1 MSSPEEIWSTRLQR
15 EILALEEEELENKS
29 DLGILPPFISCK
41 SHHLDINDGICTV
54 KFAITVEGVERAPPQ
69 PKHIDRNI
77 KRKVDS
83 ALGEKEEEAKET
95 VDEAAEKETEESNLE
110 NDGETKAEIET
121 AAEMD
126 ATERHS
132 NESPESTKFNV
143 QIEITLDASLQKR
156 NTVFSASSSYPFY
169 KPRVILTSGAEHFTS
184 MKIEN
189 GDEIQMSCD
198 WTPSLHLN
206 DAAMDIALKVRE
218 SIKRGEPCLKVVQ
231 RDVNLQGDLLDEVK
245 ADISKAGAKVSSFF
259 SDLKIR
265 ASAVAEE
272 LDHAVGSGSTAEAAS
287 GGATLDEGGPRRLKK
302 ISLKI
307 PRKEKAQKPPAKI
320 VTVENIEIGDEI
332 DLADDPWSKAA
343 GLYPC
348 KAIRRPGFIS
358 DAMEVAGQN
367 KPVKVANAGLSGA
380 GSMFRSFTKS
390 AKSLVEESFL
400 MLTEDLLVEIKCNK
414 FAVATATV
422 TCAIPVS
429 HLAKLKFR
437 REESIS
443 LFFKQAPDDP
453 IIYMCTNSADAV
465 KQIQNVL
472 KRHGVKGKHT
482 NSTMQKTVQAA
493 VQMIEDIKS
502 MEQQLQESP
511 SAEKVTV
518 IMDLYRQAAEKFEL
532 AGDARHEE
540 AMSRMRDFLASPL
553 VISIL
558 EESEKEKQE
567 QAQETPVVVEQQS
580 ILESE
585 KGAANDPVAKSDE
598 PVAAVDNEEGPEVDD
613 GMEKAMEEA
622 ENMLKSAHDDLADL
636 DIDDFDDLD
645 DDVAAPASTS
655 VDDITAPGD
664 DVISEFEDMLKDA
677 DKELQE
683 LMDA

>member
-307 PRKEKAQKPPAKI
+307 SRKEKA
-320 VTVENIEIGDEI
+320 
-332 DLADDPWSKAA
+332 
-343 GLYPC
+343 
-348 KAIRRPGFIS
+348 
-358 DAMEVAGQN
+358 
-367 KPVKVANAGLSGA
+367 
-380 GSMFRSFTKS
+380 
-390 AKSLVEESFL
+390 KSL
-400 MLTEDLLVEIKCNK
+400 
-414 FAVATATV
+414 
-422 TCAIPVS
+422 
-429 HLAKLKFR
+429 
-437 REESIS
+437 
-443 LFFKQAPDDP
+443 
-453 IIYMCTNSADAV
+453 
-465 KQIQNVL
+465 
-472 KRHGVKGKHT
+472 
-482 NSTMQKTVQAA
+482 
-493 VQMIEDIKS
+493 
-502 MEQQLQESP
+502 
-511 SAEKVTV
+511 
-518 IMDLYRQAAEKFEL
+518 
-532 AGDARHEE
+532 
-540 AMSRMRDFLASPL
+540 
-553 VISIL
+553 
-558 EESEKEKQE
+558 
-567 QAQETPVVVEQQS
+567 
-580 ILESE
+580 
-585 KGAANDPVAKSDE
+585 
-598 PVAAVDNEEGPEVDD
+598 
-613 GMEKAMEEA
+613 
-622 ENMLKSAHDDLADL
+622 
-636 DIDDFDDLD
+636 
-645 DDVAAPASTS
+645 
-655 VDDITAPGD
+655 
-664 DVISEFEDMLKDA
+664 
-677 DKELQE
+677 
-683 LMDA
+683 